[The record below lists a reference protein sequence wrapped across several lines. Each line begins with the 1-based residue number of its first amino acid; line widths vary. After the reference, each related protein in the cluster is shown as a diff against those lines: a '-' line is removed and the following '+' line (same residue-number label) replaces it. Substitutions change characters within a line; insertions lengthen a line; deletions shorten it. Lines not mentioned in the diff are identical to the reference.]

1 MATAVRPALR
11 RVHSALVA
19 LFLLLAG
26 LGPALAEET
35 FQEGQLS
42 IVTQGGA
49 RHAFTVE
56 LALTPRQRAQGL
68 MNRRSMAAD
77 RGMLFSFGETRQVLM
92 WMKNTYLPLDML
104 FIDEGGA
111 IRTIREKAEPLSE
124 AIIDSRVPVAYV
136 LELNGGTARKLGIRT
151 GDRVESPVISGRGGQ
166 P

>member
-26 LGPALAEET
+26 LAPALAEET

-68 MNRRSMAAD
+68 MNRRTMAAD

-111 IRTIREKAEPLSE
+111 IRTIQAQRSAIGRKRCEPASSGSPNRSASPAAQVAET
-124 AIIDSRVPVAYV
+124 AIA
-136 LELNGGTARKLGIRT
+136 ARCRRQKERFHRL
-151 GDRVESPVISGRGGQ
+151 Q
-166 P
+166 K

>member
-1 MATAVRPALR
+1 MADAVRARLLH
-11 RVHSALVA
+11 VCSALVA

-26 LGPALAEET
+26 AALADET
-35 FQEGQLS
+35 FTEGQLS
-42 IVTQGGA
+42 IVTRDGA

-68 MNRRSMAAD
+68 MNRRTMAAD

-104 FIDEGGA
+104 FIDAGGE

-124 AIIDSRVPVAYV
+124 AIIDSHGPVAYV
-136 LELNGGTARKLGIRT
+136 LELNAGTVRSLGIRT
-151 GDRVESPVISGRGGQ
+151 GDRVESPVISGGAEQ